1 MKQNE
6 YNKYIFNS
14 LVVEDRQYDFTIYA
28 KTKDEA
34 FRKLNGRNATLVQ
47 IDYVTDVY
55 VYHVKVSHVEIEQS
69 YDVVDFTRE
78 LDVFSETRLTHDQLK
93 ELVKQQVEV
102 ETDTKDYVETTISE
116 VEFAYEVE

>member
-14 LVVEDRQYDFTIYA
+14 FSVEDRRYDFTIYA

-78 LDVFSETRLTHDQLK
+78 LDVFSEKRLTRDQLN
-93 ELVKQQVEV
+93 
-102 ETDTKDYVETTISE
+102 
-116 VEFAYEVE
+116 